1 MKLGT
6 RARTVL
12 LVLVW
17 HTFVQ
22 PLGRV
27 RRASKGIL
35 HTKENGSKTK
45 KWMHNTEKADFHV
58 FACIKWGV
66 VENRVESGLRLDILK
81 PN

>member
-35 HTKENGSKTK
+35 HTKFYHYQNE
-45 KWMHNTEKADFHV
+45 
-58 FACIKWGV
+58 IKLKSCQIGIIV
-66 VENRVESGLRLDILK
+66 VVKLVLL
-81 PN
+81 